1 MFIAT
6 VVVSVLV
13 ALAALGS
20 GMGKLSKNP
29 KAIEPLHDVGVPASW
44 PPVLGSLEVAGGLG
58 VLVGLWWAPLGVA
71 AATGLTLYF
80 LGAIV
85 AHVRVKDPKF
95 QPAAALFVLSA
106 AALVLRIVTM

>member
-6 VVVSVLV
+6 VIVSSLV

-20 GMGKLSKNP
+20 GLGKLSKNP
-29 KAIEPLHDVGVPASW
+29 QAIEPLKAVGVPDSW
-44 PPVLGSLEVAGGLG
+44 PPLLGSLEVAGGLG
-58 VLVGLWWAPLGVA
+58 VIAGLWWAPIGIA
-71 AATGLTLYF
+71 AAAGLTLYF
-80 LGAIV
+80 LGAIL
-85 AHVRVKDPKF
+85 AHVRAKDPKF